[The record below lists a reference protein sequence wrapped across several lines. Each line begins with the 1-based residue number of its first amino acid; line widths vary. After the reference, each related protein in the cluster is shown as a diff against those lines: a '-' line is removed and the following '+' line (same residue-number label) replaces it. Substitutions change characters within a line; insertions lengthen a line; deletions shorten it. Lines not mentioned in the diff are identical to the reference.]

1 MSTDSVAIE
10 LTLAERHTLTDL
22 LTGYIQQRASEDA
35 EFAQTSLDLKR
46 AAERTRRLALL
57 KALAEA
63 PDEEPLPIADLDA
76 LRSDLVLSAIDRRSA
91 RAGDDVTTADET
103 LSIPAVVPHIQRDA
117 FYLVAQAGDE
127 IGRLGERR
135 ELDPESFIE
144 PFVSSIARGRCWTP
158 SAGPYRRAMQLWVTS
173 TDRPCSMVCA

>member
-76 LRSDLVLSAIDRRSA
+76 LRSDL
-91 RAGDDVTTADET
+91 
-103 LSIPAVVPHIQRDA
+103 DA